1 MLMRRIEAALARAG
15 AAAGLYGLAGLALLG
30 AAGFGVAAFYIWIDG
45 ITWHPASPA
54 LWTALLLTVIG
65 VLAMVAGKVV
75 LRAPKVPARDHA
87 SSSGAPAAGAPGAAD
102 VAAMTGLVSQM
113 IRRNPAEGVT
123 IAALAGVAI
132 GASPEVRRILADMA
146 RSALAPK
153 PPSDDRQ
160 SRT

>member
-15 AAAGLYGLAGLALLG
+15 AAAGLYGLAGLVLLG

-54 LWTALLLTVIG
+54 LWTALLLAVIG
-65 VLAMVAGKVV
+65 LLMMGVGRVV
-75 LRAPKVPARDHA
+75 LRAPKPPVRQQPSAA
-87 SSSGAPAAGAPGAAD
+87 GSSGPPGAAD
-102 VAAMTGLVSQM
+102 VAAMTGVVSEL

-123 IAALAGVAI
+123 MAALAGVAI
-132 GASPEVRRILADMA
+132 GASPEIRRILADAA
-146 RSALAPK
+146 RAALAPK

>member
-1 MLMRRIEAALARAG
+1 
-15 AAAGLYGLAGLALLG
+15 
-30 AAGFGVAAFYIWIDG
+30 
-45 ITWHPASPA
+45 
-54 LWTALLLTVIG
+54 
-65 VLAMVAGKVV
+65 
-75 LRAPKVPARDHA
+75 
-87 SSSGAPAAGAPGAAD
+87 
-102 VAAMTGLVSQM
+102 MTGLVSQM